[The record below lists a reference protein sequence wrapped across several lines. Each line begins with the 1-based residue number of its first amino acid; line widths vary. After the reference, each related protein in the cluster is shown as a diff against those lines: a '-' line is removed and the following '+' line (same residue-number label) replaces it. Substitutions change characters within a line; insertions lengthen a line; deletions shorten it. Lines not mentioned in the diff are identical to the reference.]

1 MNRAKVGAD
10 GTERQIENGA
20 VLVSAVSCG
29 TRVVLQMPRGNL
41 EVVQPRALAIYIIKH
56 FLDK

>member
-1 MNRAKVGAD
+1 MSRSKIGAD
-10 GTERQIENGA
+10 GTERKIENGA

-41 EVVQPRALAIYIIKH
+41 EVVQPRALAIHIIKYQ
-56 FLDK
+56 LDK